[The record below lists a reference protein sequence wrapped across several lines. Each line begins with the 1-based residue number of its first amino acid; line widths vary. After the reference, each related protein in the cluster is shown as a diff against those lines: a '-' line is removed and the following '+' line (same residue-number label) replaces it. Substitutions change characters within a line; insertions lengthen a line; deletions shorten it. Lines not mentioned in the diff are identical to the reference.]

1 MIVGRGTY
9 PAIINNKE
17 EYKMKFETEYI
28 EKLAKIIKEQDLS
41 EISLEDGEQAI
52 TIRKEVVVTPA
63 PAAAIVSA
71 PAVQTAN
78 VPVSAPIEATAEVKE
93 DKKTGTPIT
102 SPMVGTFYM
111 APSPDSA
118 PFVSVGGSVKAGDVV
133 CIIEAMKMMNEIK
146 SEITGK
152 VVEICV
158 EDGQPVEYGQVLMYV
173 E

>member
-1 MIVGRGTY
+1 
-9 PAIINNKE
+9 
-17 EYKMKFETEYI
+17 MKFETEYI
-28 EKLAKIIKEQDLS
+28 EKLAKIIKEQDLT

-52 TIRKEVVVTPA
+52 TLRKDVIVSSSPAVVGAAPALSQAPASVPTASAPA
-63 PAAAIVSA
+63 PAV
-71 PAVQTAN
+71 
-78 VPVSAPIEATAEVKE
+78 EAKE
-93 DKKTGTPIT
+93 EKKSGTPIT

-118 PFVSVGGSVKAGDVV
+118 PFVTVGGSVKQGDVV

-146 SEITGK
+146 AEVAGK